1 MSEFVRTGMFVSKLI
16 RVMYFFCLNIRRMI
30 RKFKR
35 WIELSNEQA
44 TTVPSCDNGNPVGND
59 ASVSELQPME
69 ESSRNDLPCSGN
81 VNVIDND
88 VLQGL
93 QAMPAPGCHGGGEQ
107 TPKEEISQNELAYS
121 NGVSESGVVKE
132 ANSPETRGASYLQ
145 PSLQGKS
152 LNAENQGACAGAT
165 LPEKIAPDYPLF
177 PISRGFCLSLG
188 RALENFQIALEK
200 AGLADCSE
208 KP

>member
-1 MSEFVRTGMFVSKLI
+1 MSEFVLTVLKLI
-16 RVMYFFCLNIRRMI
+16 RGMYFFVLNIRRMI

-35 WIELSNEQA
+35 WIELSNEQVTA
-44 TTVPSCDNGNPVGND
+44 VPSCDNGSPVGND

-69 ESSRNDLPCSGN
+69 ESSRNDLACSSE
-81 VNVIDND
+81 VRVIGND

-93 QAMPAPGCHGGGEQ
+93 QAMPGSGCHGGGEQ

-121 NGVSESGVVKE
+121 SGVSESGAVKE
-132 ANSPETRGASYLQ
+132 ANSPETHGASYLQ
-145 PSLQGKS
+145 PSPQGKS

-177 PISRGFCLSLG
+177 PLSRGFCLSLG
-188 RALENFQIALEK
+188 RALESFQTALEK

-208 KP
+208 KL